1 MNPQIGKL
9 TQVTDAQL
17 FQGASKKDFDSFLKS
32 CDVPLPN
39 DHLEALRESNGAAVY
54 GGYARLFGI
63 SSTKCIDILEWN
75 HFEYWR
81 FAWESRCCEYF
92 CFAGTVWGD
101 QYAYHIGRLQKGDAR
116 VYLLDGLSMT
126 PEIVASSFAQFLES
140 EFLRI
145 SIAPYD
151 VMMVRARDKLG
162 DIDLENHLIYSPSL
176 IIGGDEDINN
186 IVILQARIAMIFNG
200 DIASQL
206 DAAPASSVIRAVV
219 PYDDDVRR
227 PRLRLVWS

>member
-1 MNPQIGKL
+1 
-9 TQVTDAQL
+9 
-17 FQGASKKDFDSFLKS
+17 
-32 CDVPLPN
+32 
-39 DHLEALRESNGAAVY
+39 
-54 GGYARLFGI
+54 
-63 SSTKCIDILEWN
+63 
-75 HFEYWR
+75 
-81 FAWESRCCEYF
+81 
-92 CFAGTVWGD
+92 
-101 QYAYHIGRLQKGDAR
+101 
-116 VYLLDGLSMT
+116 MT